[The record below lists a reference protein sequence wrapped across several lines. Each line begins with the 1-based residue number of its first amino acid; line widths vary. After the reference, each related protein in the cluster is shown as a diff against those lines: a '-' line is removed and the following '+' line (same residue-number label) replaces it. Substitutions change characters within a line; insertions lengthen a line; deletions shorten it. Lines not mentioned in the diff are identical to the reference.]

1 MTRIRGILINL
12 FVSEARGF
20 ATTGLTYEKFKNEP
34 VENLKDIA
42 FKQSTIQIRRTQGI
56 KKRMKFNFVGF
67 FYLKEEPNM
76 SHIGN
81 KLLAAFTRRHYHKGK
96 L

>member
-12 FVSEARGF
+12 FVSEARGL
-20 ATTGLTYEKFKNEP
+20 ATTGLTYE

-56 KKRMKFNFVGF
+56 KKRMKFNFVRF